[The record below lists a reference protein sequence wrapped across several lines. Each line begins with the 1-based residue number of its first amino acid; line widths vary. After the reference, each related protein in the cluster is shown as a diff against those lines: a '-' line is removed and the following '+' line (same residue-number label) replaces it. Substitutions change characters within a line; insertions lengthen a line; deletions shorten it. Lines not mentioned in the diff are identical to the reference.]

1 MKNYLKKI
9 IKFIFAFIITYTLYT
24 VLVLLLLKWVNPP
37 ITSFI
42 EQKSQ
47 KSSLIFFDKFNYK
60 QKWVSLNKI
69 SKQLVLAVI
78 TSEDQKFLVHSGFD
92 YEQIDKALN
101 EMESGK
107 RLRGASTITQQT
119 AKNLFLYPARNIF
132 RKALEAYY
140 TFLIEKFWS
149 KRRIIEIYL
158 NTAEWGKNIY
168 GVQAAS
174 NKYFRKPAEDLNI
187 QEASELAAVL
197 PSPIKHSPIKNDSFL
212 ERRSKRI
219 IVEMQM
225 LGGVKYIK
233 KLYGK

>member
-1 MKNYLKKI
+1 MKIYLKKI

-24 VLVLLLLKWVNPP
+24 VLVLLLLKWIDPP
-37 ITSFI
+37 VTSFI

-60 QKWVSLNKI
+60 QKWVPFDKI

-119 AKNLFLYPARNIF
+119 AKNLFLYPAKNIF

-140 TFLIEKFWS
+140 TFLLEKF
-149 KRRIIEIYL
+149 
-158 NTAEWGKNIY
+158 
-168 GVQAAS
+168 
-174 NKYFRKPAEDLNI
+174 
-187 QEASELAAVL
+187 
-197 PSPIKHSPIKNDSFL
+197 
-212 ERRSKRI
+212 
-219 IVEMQM
+219 
-225 LGGVKYIK
+225 
-233 KLYGK
+233 